1 MNAWWLRLAKF
12 APAYWRGLTAIGL
25 LMLFSA
31 ALNAVK
37 PWPLKIL
44 VDYVFTDLPFP
55 ESLGWLTALPG
66 SESGVGLAAWLAVSG
81 LMIFAAAWAIQT
93 LHAYI
98 QSGVALRMTYALGA
112 AVFEQLQRLSLR
124 FHSRQPTGDLVR
136 RVTRD
141 SRCVRDLMID
151 VALPAQSSLF
161 SLLAILVVMLQLNL
175 PLTVVTLMVVPVVVI
190 AQQVFYR
197 PMQQSS
203 LDQHRLE
210 GAMLSQAEQS
220 LTSLPMI
227 QSFRREAAAESEF
240 RLAAEDTLRA
250 YFRGLSAQLKF
261 RVSVN
266 GATTLGRAV
275 VMVAG
280 GQQVLQGD
288 LTVGGLLVFLAYV
301 GMLYDP
307 LTTLAN
313 LNSSVAT
320 AEASARRVFEVIDA
334 YDVVPDDKRGTPV
347 GGRIRGEI
355 RFENVDFGYDP
366 DKPVLKDLQLQ
377 IRAGETVAIVGASG
391 AGKSTL
397 VSLLMRFFD
406 PCRGRILLDGSDLKE
421 FGLEEL
427 RAQISLQLQ
436 DPFLLPVSIAENI
449 AYGRPSATREEIER
463 AAIAAHADE
472 FIRQLPQG
480 YDTVIGERG
489 TTLSGGERQRLALA
503 RTLLKD
509 APVLIL
515 DEPTSAL
522 DAVTESSFINGVT
535 KSLPGRTTL
544 IIAHRLSTVRRAER
558 ILVIDAG
565 KVVETGSHEELVTRG
580 GYYARLWDETARNAE
595 DRSHCLAGSNVV
607 QQGEQR

>member
-1 MNAWWLRLAKF
+1 MNAWWFRLAKF
-12 APAYWRGLTAIGL
+12 APAYWRGLTAIGT
-25 LMLFSA
+25 LMVFSA
-31 ALNAVK
+31 ALNALK

-44 VDYVFTDLPFP
+44 VDYVFTDLTFP
-55 ESLGWLTALPG
+55 KSLEWLTALPG
-66 SESGVGLAAWLAVSG
+66 SESQVGLAAWLALSG
-81 LMIFAAAWAIQT
+81 LLIFAAAWAIQT

-124 FHSRQPTGDLVR
+124 FHCRQPTGDLVR

-151 VALPAQSSLF
+151 VALPAQSSAF
-161 SLLAILVVMLQLNL
+161 ALLAIFIVMIQMNVQL
-175 PLTVVTLMVVPVVVI
+175 TIVTLLVVPVVVI
-190 AQQVFYR
+190 AQKAFYR
-197 PMQQSS
+197 PMQTSS
-203 LDQHRLE
+203 LDQHQLE
-210 GAMLSQAEQS
+210 GEMLSQAEQS
-220 LTSLPMI
+220 LTALPMI
-227 QSFRREAAAESEF
+227 QAFRHEAAAERGF
-240 RLAAEDTLRA
+240 RRAAENTLKA

-261 RVSVN
+261 RVTVN
-266 GATTLGRAV
+266 GATTLGRTV

-280 GQQVLQGD
+280 GHQVLQGD

-313 LNSSVAT
+313 LNSNVAT
-320 AEASARRVFEVIDA
+320 AEASAQRVFEVIDA
-334 YDVVPDDKRGTPV
+334 YDLVPDDKRGMPV
-347 GGRIRGEI
+347 AGRIRGEI
-355 RFENVDFGYDP
+355 CFENVDFGYAP
-366 DKPVLKDLQLQ
+366 DKPVLKDLRLQ

-406 PCRGRILLDGSDLKE
+406 PCQGRILLDGIDLKE
-421 FGLEEL
+421 FGLDDL

-449 AYGRPSATREEIER
+449 AYGRPSASREEIEHS
-463 AAIAAHADE
+463 AIAAHADE
-472 FIRQLPQG
+472 FIRKLPQG

-489 TTLSGGERQRLALA
+489 TTLSGGEKQRLAIA

-522 DAVTESSFINGVT
+522 DAVTESNFINGVSRT
-535 KSLPGRTTL
+535 LPGRTTL
-544 IIAHRLSTVRRAER
+544 IIAHRLSTVRKAER
-558 ILVIDAG
+558 ILVIEDG
-565 KVVETGSHEELVTRG
+565 KVVETGTHDELMQCG
-580 GYYARLWDETARNAE
+580 GCYARLWDATASNDAAPLR
-595 DRSHCLAGSNVV
+595 CLAGSNIVE
-607 QQGEQR
+607 QGNNP